1 MKQNKFI
8 LTLFILF
15 LFTSAVSAGVHIP
28 DFAKRRT
35 MTSVRS
41 SQSLFHKS
49 GGYNP
54 YRGGGTY
61 VGATPV
67 KAIYN
72 GGSYEM
78 NKSINIGQT
87 TADLNLKP
95 VDAPSGRSLVTSEIS
110 DPFDGGMPSRQG
122 LIAPGRGENGRN
134 DWRVEGP
141 GKNPHEWDFNTGLN
155 PWFSTPLIVA
165 QPLGD
170 AIVPMLLLAI
180 AFALFKFRKD

>member
-1 MKQNKFI
+1 MKQNKFV

-15 LFTSAVSAGVHIP
+15 LFTSAVSADVHIP

-41 SQSLFHKS
+41 SQNLFRKS

-54 YRGGGTY
+54 YGGGSH
-61 VGATPV
+61 VGVTPV
-67 KAIYN
+67 KTIYN
-72 GGSYEM
+72 DGNYVM
-78 NKSINIGQT
+78 NKSVNIGQT

-95 VDAPSGRSLVTSEIS
+95 VDAPSGRSLVTSELS
-110 DPFDGGMPSRQG
+110 EPFSGGTSSRQG

-141 GKNPHEWDFNTGLN
+141 GKNPHEWSFNEGLN
-155 PWFSTPLIVA
+155 PWLSTPLIKA
-165 QPLGD
+165 TPLGD